1 MKKFIRRVVK
11 TFKKLTDANLLT
23 FGQNVTVSM
32 AAAVAKFP
40 NPVPSLA
47 DINSELV
54 KYADLLQ
61 TSANRDKVQ
70 VQLKNIS
77 KFTLNQMLTQL
88 ADYINATTTDSA
100 TLASTGFE
108 LNKMP
113 QPRTISTP
121 ENPVLTDGVGS
132 GELCFKF
139 KAVKGASSY
148 LFQYTSDVTLQES
161 SWISSPATTT
171 SYTFKGLTKGTV
183 YYCRVMAVGANQQ
196 LTSSIILNRVSQ

>member
-40 NPVPSLA
+40 NPVPSLV

-61 TSANRDKVQ
+61 TSASRDKVQ
-70 VQLKNIS
+70 IQLKNIS
-77 KFTLNQMLTQL
+77 KFALNQMLTQL
-88 ADYINATTTDSA
+88 ADYVNTTTTDSA
-100 TLASTGFE
+100 ALASTGFE
-108 LNKMP
+108 LNRMP
-113 QPRTISTP
+113 QPRTISAP
-121 ENPVLTDGVGS
+121 ENPVLTDGAGC
-132 GELCFKF
+132 GELYFKF

-148 LFQYTSDVTLQES
+148 LFQYTSDVTLQEN
-161 SWISSPATTT
+161 SWISNPATTT

-196 LTSSIILNRVSQ
+196 VKSSIVLNRISQ